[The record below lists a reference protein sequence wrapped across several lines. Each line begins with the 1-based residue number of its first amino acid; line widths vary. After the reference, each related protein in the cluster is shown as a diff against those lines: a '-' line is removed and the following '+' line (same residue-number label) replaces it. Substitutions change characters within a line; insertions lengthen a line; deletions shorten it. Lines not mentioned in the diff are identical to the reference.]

1 MKNPVKWDMA
11 GTKDLIFTQLVI
23 FFTKCETSCIWF
35 IQFSAGTVSG
45 GTTNTAIHDEWWNV
59 RLAVFDLFNLV
70 LELLV
75 MELPILRS
83 MMNFNL
89 FW

>member
-1 MKNPVKWDMA
+1 MRETSLTKMAIYGFLSMKNPMKWDMA
-11 GTKDLIFTQLVI
+11 GTKDLIFPQLVI
-23 FFTKCETSCIWF
+23 FL
-35 IQFSAGTVSG
+35 Q
-45 GTTNTAIHDEWWNV
+45 NV

-75 MELPILRS
+75 VELPILRS

>member
-1 MKNPVKWDMA
+1 MRETSLTKMAIYGFLSMKNPVKWDMA
-11 GTKDLIFTQLVI
+11 GTKDLIFPQLVI
-23 FFTKCETSCIWF
+23 FL
-35 IQFSAGTVSG
+35 Q
-45 GTTNTAIHDEWWNV
+45 NV

-75 MELPILRS
+75 VELPILQS

>member
-1 MKNPVKWDMA
+1 MKKSVQDLEMLMRETSLTKMAICGFLSMKNPVKWDMA
-11 GTKDLIFTQLVI
+11 GTKDLIFPQLVI
-23 FFTKCETSCIWF
+23 FL
-35 IQFSAGTVSG
+35 Q
-45 GTTNTAIHDEWWNV
+45 NV

-75 MELPILRS
+75 VELPILRS

>member
-23 FFTKCETSCIWF
+23 FFL
-35 IQFSAGTVSG
+35 Q
-45 GTTNTAIHDEWWNV
+45 NV
-59 RLAVFDLFNLV
+59 RLVVLDLFNLV

-75 MELPILRS
+75 VELPILQS
-83 MMNFNL
+83 MMNCNL

>member
-1 MKNPVKWDMA
+1 MRETSLTKMAIYGFLSMKNPVKWDMA

-23 FFTKCETSCIWF
+23 FL
-35 IQFSAGTVSG
+35 Q
-45 GTTNTAIHDEWWNV
+45 NV

-75 MELPILRS
+75 VELPILRS

>member
-1 MKNPVKWDMA
+1 MKKSVQDLEMLMRETSLTKMAIYGFLSMKNPMKWDMA
-11 GTKDLIFTQLVI
+11 GTKDLIFPQLVI
-23 FFTKCETSCIWF
+23 FL
-35 IQFSAGTVSG
+35 Q
-45 GTTNTAIHDEWWNV
+45 NV

-75 MELPILRS
+75 VELPILQS

>member
-1 MKNPVKWDMA
+1 MKKSVQDLEMLMRETSLTKMAIYGFLSMKNPVKWDMA

-23 FFTKCETSCIWF
+23 FFL
-35 IQFSAGTVSG
+35 Q
-45 GTTNTAIHDEWWNV
+45 NV
-59 RLAVFDLFNLV
+59 RLVVFDLFNLV

-75 MELPILRS
+75 VELPILQS

>member
-1 MKNPVKWDMA
+1 MRETSLTKMAIYGFLSMKNPVKWDMA
-11 GTKDLIFTQLVI
+11 GTKDLIFPQLVI
-23 FFTKCETSCIWF
+23 FL
-35 IQFSAGTVSG
+35 Q
-45 GTTNTAIHDEWWNV
+45 NV

-75 MELPILRS
+75 VELPILRS

>member
-1 MKNPVKWDMA
+1 MRETSLTKMAIYGFLSMKNPMKWDMA
-11 GTKDLIFTQLVI
+11 GTKDLIFPQLVI
-23 FFTKCETSCIWF
+23 FL
-35 IQFSAGTVSG
+35 Q
-45 GTTNTAIHDEWWNV
+45 NV

-75 MELPILRS
+75 VELPILQS

>member
-11 GTKDLIFTQLVI
+11 GTKDLIFPQLVI
-23 FFTKCETSCIWF
+23 FL
-35 IQFSAGTVSG
+35 Q
-45 GTTNTAIHDEWWNV
+45 NV

-75 MELPILRS
+75 VELPILRS

>member
-1 MKNPVKWDMA
+1 MRETSLTKMAIYGFLSMKNPMKWDMA
-11 GTKDLIFTQLVI
+11 GTKDLIFPHLVI
-23 FFTKCETSCIWF
+23 FL
-35 IQFSAGTVSG
+35 Q
-45 GTTNTAIHDEWWNV
+45 NV

-75 MELPILRS
+75 VELPILRS

>member
-1 MKNPVKWDMA
+1 MKNPMKWDMA
-11 GTKDLIFTQLVI
+11 GTKDLIFPQLVI
-23 FFTKCETSCIWF
+23 FL
-35 IQFSAGTVSG
+35 Q
-45 GTTNTAIHDEWWNV
+45 NV

-75 MELPILRS
+75 VELPILQS

>member
-11 GTKDLIFTQLVI
+11 GTKDLIFPQLVI
-23 FFTKCETSCIWF
+23 FL
-35 IQFSAGTVSG
+35 QNVS
-45 GTTNTAIHDEWWNV
+45 
-59 RLAVFDLFNLV
+59 LAVFDLFNLV

-75 MELPILRS
+75 VELPILRS

>member
-1 MKNPVKWDMA
+1 MRETSLTKMAIYGFLLMKNPMKWDMA
-11 GTKDLIFTQLVI
+11 GTKDLIFPQLVI
-23 FFTKCETSCIWF
+23 FL
-35 IQFSAGTVSG
+35 Q
-45 GTTNTAIHDEWWNV
+45 NV

-75 MELPILRS
+75 VELPILQS

>member
-1 MKNPVKWDMA
+1 MRETSLTKMAIYGFLSMKNPVKWDMA
-11 GTKDLIFTQLVI
+11 GTKDLIFPQLLI
-23 FFTKCETSCIWF
+23 FL
-35 IQFSAGTVSG
+35 Q
-45 GTTNTAIHDEWWNV
+45 NV

-75 MELPILRS
+75 VELPILRS

>member
-1 MKNPVKWDMA
+1 MKNPMKWDMA
-11 GTKDLIFTQLVI
+11 GTKDLIFPQLVI
-23 FFTKCETSCIWF
+23 FL
-35 IQFSAGTVSG
+35 Q
-45 GTTNTAIHDEWWNV
+45 NV

-75 MELPILRS
+75 VELPILRS

>member
-23 FFTKCETSCIWF
+23 FFL
-35 IQFSAGTVSG
+35 Q
-45 GTTNTAIHDEWWNV
+45 NV
-59 RLAVFDLFNLV
+59 RLVVFDLFNLV

-75 MELPILRS
+75 VELPILQS

>member
-1 MKNPVKWDMA
+1 MKNPMKWDMA

-23 FFTKCETSCIWF
+23 FL
-35 IQFSAGTVSG
+35 Q
-45 GTTNTAIHDEWWNV
+45 NV

-75 MELPILRS
+75 MELPILQS

>member
-11 GTKDLIFTQLVI
+11 GTKDLMFTQLVI
-23 FFTKCETSCIWF
+23 FFL
-35 IQFSAGTVSG
+35 Q
-45 GTTNTAIHDEWWNV
+45 NV
-59 RLAVFDLFNLV
+59 RLVVFDLFNLV

-75 MELPILRS
+75 VELPILQS

>member
-1 MKNPVKWDMA
+1 MKNPMKWDMA

-23 FFTKCETSCIWF
+23 FL
-35 IQFSAGTVSG
+35 Q
-45 GTTNTAIHDEWWNV
+45 NV

-75 MELPILRS
+75 VELPILQS

>member
-11 GTKDLIFTQLVI
+11 GTKDLIFTQLII
-23 FFTKCETSCIWF
+23 FFL
-35 IQFSAGTVSG
+35 Q
-45 GTTNTAIHDEWWNV
+45 NV
-59 RLAVFDLFNLV
+59 RLVVFDLSNLV

-75 MELPILRS
+75 VELPILQS
-83 MMNFNL
+83 MMIFNL

>member
-1 MKNPVKWDMA
+1 MRETSLTKMAICGFLSMKNPVKWDMA

-23 FFTKCETSCIWF
+23 FFL
-35 IQFSAGTVSG
+35 Q
-45 GTTNTAIHDEWWNV
+45 NV
-59 RLAVFDLFNLV
+59 RLVVFDLFNLV

-75 MELPILRS
+75 LELLVVELPILQS

>member
-23 FFTKCETSCIWF
+23 FL
-35 IQFSAGTVSG
+35 Q
-45 GTTNTAIHDEWWNV
+45 NV

-75 MELPILRS
+75 VELPILRS

>member
-23 FFTKCETSCIWF
+23 FL
-35 IQFSAGTVSG
+35 Q
-45 GTTNTAIHDEWWNV
+45 NV

-75 MELPILRS
+75 VELPILQS

>member
-23 FFTKCETSCIWF
+23 FFL
-35 IQFSAGTVSG
+35 Q
-45 GTTNTAIHDEWWNV
+45 NV
-59 RLAVFDLFNLV
+59 RLVVFDLFNLV

-75 MELPILRS
+75 VELPILQS
-83 MMNFNL
+83 MMNCNL

>member
-11 GTKDLIFTQLVI
+11 GTKDLIFPQLVI
-23 FFTKCETSCIWF
+23 FL
-35 IQFSAGTVSG
+35 Q
-45 GTTNTAIHDEWWNV
+45 NV

-75 MELPILRS
+75 VELPILQS

>member
-23 FFTKCETSCIWF
+23 FL
-35 IQFSAGTVSG
+35 Q
-45 GTTNTAIHDEWWNV
+45 NV

-75 MELPILRS
+75 V
-83 MMNFNL
+83 
-89 FW
+89 

>member
-1 MKNPVKWDMA
+1 MRETSLTKMAIYGFLSMKNPVKWDMA

-23 FFTKCETSCIWF
+23 FFL
-35 IQFSAGTVSG
+35 Q
-45 GTTNTAIHDEWWNV
+45 NV
-59 RLAVFDLFNLV
+59 RLVVFDLFNLV

-75 MELPILRS
+75 VELPILQS

>member
-11 GTKDLIFTQLVI
+11 GTKDLIFPQLVI
-23 FFTKCETSCIWF
+23 FL
-35 IQFSAGTVSG
+35 Q
-45 GTTNTAIHDEWWNV
+45 NV

-75 MELPILRS
+75 VELPILRS
-83 MMNFNL
+83 MMNDEM
-89 FW
+89 WD

>member
-1 MKNPVKWDMA
+1 MKKSVQDLEMLMRETSLTKMAIYGFLSMKNPVKWDMA
-11 GTKDLIFTQLVI
+11 GTKDLIFPQLVI
-23 FFTKCETSCIWF
+23 FL
-35 IQFSAGTVSG
+35 Q
-45 GTTNTAIHDEWWNV
+45 NV

-75 MELPILRS
+75 VELPILRS

>member
-11 GTKDLIFTQLVI
+11 GTKDLIFPQLVI
-23 FFTKCETSCIWF
+23 FL
-35 IQFSAGTVSG
+35 Q
-45 GTTNTAIHDEWWNV
+45 NV

-75 MELPILRS
+75 VELPILQS
-83 MMNFNL
+83 MMNDEM
-89 FW
+89 WD